1 VAPCW
6 MEVEFV
12 PAGRAHRCL
21 IRHARPRVE
30 SLKKNRSW
38 GKRCKCFCLAGNGR
52 RSGWWRADF
61 GLQQLLYSGR
71 QLSARSRCLLG
82 IPPKTWHGSSCET
95 KYSCFFS
102 LRKKQSPPA
111 TTQNYVSRKHIVQHR
126 HIKIY
131 LLEAKTCHNH
141 F

>member
-102 LRKKQSPPA
+102 PEKETIASSYHAKLCFSKTYRAAPSYKKISFR
-111 TTQNYVSRKHIVQHR
+111 S
-126 HIKIY
+126 
-131 LLEAKTCHNH
+131 
-141 F
+141 